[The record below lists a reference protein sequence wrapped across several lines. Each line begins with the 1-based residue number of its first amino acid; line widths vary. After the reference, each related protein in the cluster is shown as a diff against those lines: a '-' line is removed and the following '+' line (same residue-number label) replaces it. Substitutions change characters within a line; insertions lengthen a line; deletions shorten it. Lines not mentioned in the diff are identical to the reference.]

1 MPGITQ
7 DELRV
12 LAEAYTKGSDVSGT
26 SKARSMADAYAE
38 RVQREFR
45 KLQKKLYVEFTERD
59 PYASFDELAQ
69 DVRTNKRMYVL
80 TGFSDT
86 PLWSPEVNW
95 MARAVH
101 DYDHVIANTDF
112 SAGGEIHAFQ
122 VAAQKAPMLEPL
134 FLSEIAL
141 QAAVASLT
149 GAFLEGKQKLVM
161 GDWPEVAKITGRF
174 RRNDKEAAREA
185 SLVWD
190 AAGALQFMSTKELM
204 MQLGAQGIAFKD
216 AVAMALAAETAQ
228 DLSHGAA

>member
-12 LAEAYTKGSDVSGT
+12 LAEAYLKGRDASGT
-26 SKARSMADAYAE
+26 REGQAMAKAYAD

-45 KLQKKLYVEFTERD
+45 KLKQKIHVEFTERD
-59 PYASFDELAQ
+59 PYRSHEELAQ
-69 DVRTNKRMYVL
+69 DVVSNKRMYVF

-101 DYDHVIANTDF
+101 DYDHVATSTDF
-112 SAGGEIHAFQ
+112 SLGGEMHAFQ
-122 VAAQKAPMLEPL
+122 VAAAKAPLLEPM

-141 QAAVASLT
+141 QAAVQTLT
-149 GAFLEGKQKLVM
+149 GSFAEGPQKLVLS
-161 GDWPEVAKITGRF
+161 GPEATRIAAQF
-174 RRNDKEAAREA
+174 RRNDPDAAKET

-190 AAGALQFMSTKELM
+190 AAGALRFMSPEELM
-204 MQLGAQGIAFKD
+204 MQLGSQNIDFKN
-216 AVAMALAAETAQ
+216 AVALVLAAETAQ
-228 DLSHGAA
+228 DLSRGGVT

>member
-12 LAEAYTKGSDVSGT
+12 LAEAYLKGKDVSGT
-26 SKARSMADAYAE
+26 RAGQDMAKAYAD

-45 KLQKKLYVEFTERD
+45 KLQQKIHIEFTDRD
-59 PYASFDELAQ
+59 PYKSHEELVQ
-69 DVRTNKRMYVL
+69 DVISNRRMYVF

-101 DYDHVIANTDF
+101 DYDHVAANTDF
-112 SAGGEIHAFQ
+112 SLGGEMHAFQ
-122 VAAQKAPMLEPL
+122 VAASKAPLLEPM

-141 QAAVASLT
+141 QAAVSTLT
-149 GAFLEGKQKLVM
+149 GSFAEGPQKLVM
-161 GDWPEVAKITGRF
+161 SSPEVTRLAARY
-174 RRNDKEAAREA
+174 RRNDPAAAKEA

-190 AAGALQFMSTKELM
+190 AAGALKLMSPEELM
-204 MQLGAQGIAFKD
+204 MQLGAQDVDFEH
-216 AVAMALAAETAQ
+216 AVALVLAAETAQ
-228 DLSHGAA
+228 DLSRGSG